1 MRSFSN
7 AKQRATHEVS
17 GMCSANPSCVRIVER
32 FPLTSCVALFIV
44 CTAAFAQEDIA
55 DTKRAIVPDERPII
69 EAPITASDRDHWSF
83 LPVKRP
89 QLPDVVASGS
99 THQPIDT
106 FILQRLEKKNLAF
119 TAEPERTT
127 LLRRVTFDLTG
138 LPPTLEER
146 AQFLADRAPDAYE
159 QVVDRLLAS
168 PAHGEHAGQA
178 WLDLARFAETDGF
191 EHDHVRPN
199 VWKYRDWVIAALN
212 RDLAYDRFLQLQLA
226 GDELLPGDE
235 QARIATGFCLAG
247 PDMPDVNDQLERRHN
262 LLNEM
267 TGTVGSVILGLQV
280 GCAQCHDH
288 KYDPLSQ
295 ADFFRL
301 RACFEPAIELKKDK
315 SVEWLKETGKTEPA
329 RLWIRGD
336 HRRPG
341 AEVQPDM
348 PRIAAASERSYVALL
363 SSALRESQ
371 AKTSFRRAAAARWM
385 TQPENPLTARVLVNR
400 LWQQH
405 FGRGLSATPSDFG
418 TLGDSPSHPELLDY
432 LASEFVLRGWSMKD
446 TRRLLVSSS
455 VYRQRSLRGDE
466 SEETWQRRLQADP
479 LNTLFSRYPR
489 RRLNGEAIRD
499 SLLSAAGLLDRA
511 AGGPGVMPPLPPELT
526 STLLRNQWN
535 TSQREADHYRRSVYI
550 FARRNLRYPLFEA
563 FDRPDANASCAS
575 RIRSTTAPQALLML
589 NSAQVLQ
596 FAQHVAGRVDPLAPE
611 ELILHALNRPATAAE
626 QQMLD
631 DFLARETAAN
641 AAAKREEPLALPIP
655 HDDRASDARAAA
667 LVQAALALLNSSE
680 MIYLD

>member
-1 MRSFSN
+1 LL
-7 AKQRATHEVS
+7 
-17 GMCSANPSCVRIVER
+17 CSSAI
-32 FPLTSCVALFIV
+32 
-44 CTAAFAQEDIA
+44 AQEDIA
-55 DTKRAIVPDERPII
+55 DTKRTIVPDERPIV
-69 EAPITASDRDHWSF
+69 ELPITKDDRDHWSF
-83 LPVKRP
+83 KPVLRPPLPRVTALEQTR
-89 QLPDVVASGS
+89 S
-99 THQPIDT
+99 PIDT
-106 FILQRLEKKNLAF
+106 FVLTRLENKQLTFAS
-119 TAEPERTT
+119 EPDRTT

-138 LPPTLEER
+138 LPPTLDER
-146 AQFLADRAPDAYE
+146 AEFLADRAPDAYE
-159 QVVDRLLAS
+159 RVVDRLLAS

-199 VWKYRDWVIAALN
+199 AWKYRDWVVAALN
-212 RDLAYDRFLQLQLA
+212 RDLPYDRFLQLQLA
-226 GDELLPGDE
+226 GDELLPGNE
-235 QARIATGFCLAG
+235 QAKIATGFCLAG

-267 TGTVGSVILGLQV
+267 TGAVGSVIIGLQV

-301 RACFEPAIELKKDK
+301 RACFEPAISLKKDK
-315 SVEWLKETGKTEPA
+315 SVEWLGETGKVEPA

-341 AEVQPDM
+341 AELQPAM
-348 PRIAAASERSYVALL
+348 PRVADLREQSFVALVA
-363 SSALRESQ
+363 SVSQ
-371 AKTSFRRAAAARWM
+371 EQAAPTKTSFRRAAAAMWF
-385 TQPENPLTARVLVNR
+385 TQPDNPLTSRVLVNR

-432 LASEFVLRGWSMKD
+432 LASEFVARGWSMKD
-446 TRRLLVSSS
+446 GRRQLVTSA
-455 VYRQRSLRGDE
+455 VYRQRG
-466 SEETWQRRLQADP
+466 RRTEATDTDWEARLARDP
-479 LNTLFSRYPR
+479 MNILWSRYPR

-499 SLLSAAGLLDRA
+499 ALLSSAGLLDRTS
-511 AGGPGVMPPLPPELT
+511 GGPGVLPPLPPELT
-526 STLLRNQWN
+526 STLLKNQWN
-535 TSQREADHYRRSVYI
+535 TSKREADHYRRSVYI

-563 FDRPDANASCAS
+563 FDRPDANGSCAA

-589 NSAQVLQ
+589 NSAQVLR
-596 FAQHVAGRVDPLAPE
+596 FAQHVAGRVDPDSPE
-611 ELILHALNRPATAAE
+611 QLVQLTLGRAATSGEVQKLEKFLAE
-626 QQMLD
+626 QVELVKSQRLGGS
-631 DFLARETAAN
+631 LALPA
-641 AAAKREEPLALPIP
+641 PSLALPIP
-655 HDDRASDARAAA
+655 RRESADEARSAA

>member
-1 MRSFSN
+1 MRL
-7 AKQRATHEVS
+7 QRATHAVS
-17 GMCSANPSCVRIVER
+17 EMRLAIFNVVRISNR
-32 FPLTSCVALFIV
+32 IPLTACLALFLIA
-44 CTAAFAQEDIA
+44 TTSSAQEDIA
-55 DTKRAIVPDERPII
+55 DTKRTIIPDERPIV
-69 EAPITASDRDHWSF
+69 ELPITKDDRDHWSF
-83 LPVKRP
+83 RPIVRLALPEVHAN
-89 QLPDVVASGS
+89 QHTYTA
-99 THQPIDT
+99 IDR
-106 FILQRLEKKNLAF
+106 FILALLERKHLTFAS
-119 TAEPERTT
+119 APDRST

-138 LPPTLEER
+138 LPPTLAER
-146 AQFLADRAPDAYE
+146 EGFLADQAPDAYDRLI
-159 QVVDRLLAS
+159 DRLLAS

-199 VWKYRDWVIAALN
+199 AWKYRDWVIAALN
-212 RDLAYDRFLQLQLA
+212 RDLPYDRFLQLQLA

-235 QARIATGFCLAG
+235 QAKIATGFCLAG
-247 PDMPDVNDQLERRHN
+247 PDMPDVNDQRERRHN

-267 TGTVGSVILGLQV
+267 AGTVGAVVLGLQV

-288 KYDPLSQ
+288 KYDPISQ

-301 RACFEPAIELKKDK
+301 RACFEPAISLTKDK
-315 SVEWLKETGKTEPA
+315 SVEWLQEAGKVEPA

-341 AEVQPDM
+341 AELLPGM
-348 PRIAAASERSYVALL
+348 PRVANLQE
-363 SSALRESQ
+363 ESFVSVLTTA
-371 AKTSFRRAAAARWM
+371 AKTYKQPAKSSFYRTGAALWFTR
-385 TQPENPLTARVLVNR
+385 PDNPLTSRVLVNR

-418 TLGDSPSHPELLDY
+418 TLGDSPSHPELLDF
-432 LASEFVLRGWSMKD
+432 LATEFTSRNWSMKD
-446 TRRLLVSSS
+446 LRRQLVTSA
-455 VYRQRSLRGDE
+455 VYRQRSRRAAELDADWE
-466 SEETWQRRLQADP
+466 ARLQLDP
-479 LNTLFSRYPR
+479 QNILFSRYPR

-499 SLLSAAGLLDRA
+499 SLLSAAGLLDQR
-511 AGGPGVMPPLPPELT
+511 AGGPGVLPPLPPELT
-526 STLLRNQWN
+526 STLLKNQWT

-596 FAQHVAGRVDPLAPE
+596 FAQHVAGRVDSRAAE
-611 ELILHALNRPATAAE
+611 QLILHTLGREASPAELQTLENFIVEQTAVIAG
-626 QQMLD
+626 
-631 DFLARETAAN
+631 
-641 AAAKREEPLALPIP
+641 AKRATNTLALPIP
-655 HDDRASDARAAA
+655 HREDQDNARAAA
-667 LVQAALALLNSSE
+667 MVQAALALLNSSE

>member
-1 MRSFSN
+1 MKWIFPIFVL
-7 AKQRATHEVS
+7 ALLVVPRAS
-17 GMCSANPSCVRIVER
+17 YS
-32 FPLTSCVALFIV
+32 
-44 CTAAFAQEDIA
+44 QEEIA
-55 DTKRAIVPDERPII
+55 DTKRTVVPDERPIV
-69 EAPITASDRDHWSF
+69 ELPITKDDRDHWSF
-83 LPVKRP
+83 RPIVRPPLPEVH
-89 QLPDVVASGS
+89 A
-99 THQPIDT
+99 HQPTHSAIDH
-106 FILQRLEKKNLAF
+106 FILSRLERKQLTFA
-119 TAEPERTT
+119 AEPDRTT

-138 LPPTLEER
+138 LPPTLAER
-146 AQFLADRAPDAYE
+146 AEFLADQAPDAYE
-159 QVVDRLLAS
+159 RLVDRLLAS

-199 VWKYRDWVIAALN
+199 AWKYRDWVFTALN
-212 RDLAYDRFLQLQLA
+212 RDLPYDRFLQLQLA

-235 QARIATGFCLAG
+235 QAKIATGFCLAG

-267 TGTVGSVILGLQV
+267 AGTVGAVVLGLQV

-288 KYDPLSQ
+288 KYDPISQ

-301 RACFEPAIELKKDK
+301 RACFESAISLKKDK
-315 SVEWLKETGKTEPA
+315 SVEWMQEAGKLEPA

-341 AEVQPDM
+341 AELLPGM
-348 PRIAAASERSYVALL
+348 PRVANLQDEAFVSVLTSTAKAHKQPAKSTFYRASAAMWFTR
-363 SSALRESQ
+363 
-371 AKTSFRRAAAARWM
+371 
-385 TQPENPLTARVLVNR
+385 PDNPLTSRVLVNR

-432 LASEFVLRGWSMKD
+432 LSTEFIARDWSTKDLR
-446 TRRLLVSSS
+446 RQLVTSA
-455 VYRQRSLRGDE
+455 VYRQRSRRSVEADADW
-466 SEETWQRRLQADP
+466 ETRLQLDP
-479 LNTLFSRYPR
+479 QNVLFSRYTR

-499 SLLSAAGLLDRA
+499 SLLSAAGLLDRT
-511 AGGPGVMPPLPPELT
+511 AGGPGVLPPLPPELT
-526 STLLRNQWN
+526 STLLKNQWN
-535 TSQREADHYRRSVYI
+535 TSKREADHYRRSVYI

-563 FDRPDANASCAS
+563 FDRPDANASCPS

-596 FAQHVAGRVDPLAPE
+596 FAQHVAGRVDPRAGE
-611 ELILHALNRPATAAE
+611 ELVLHTLGRNASPAEMQTLENFLAAQTAAIT
-626 QQMLD
+626 D
-631 DFLARETAAN
+631 G
-641 AAAKREEPLALPIP
+641 KRAENTLALPIP
-655 HDDRASDARAAA
+655 HHKNQDHARSAA

>member
-1 MRSFSN
+1 MRWIFPIFVL
-7 AKQRATHEVS
+7 ALLVVPRAS
-17 GMCSANPSCVRIVER
+17 YS
-32 FPLTSCVALFIV
+32 
-44 CTAAFAQEDIA
+44 QEEIA
-55 DTKRAIVPDERPII
+55 DTKRTVVPDERPIV
-69 EAPITASDRDHWSF
+69 ELPITKDDRDHWSF
-83 LPVKRP
+83 RPIVRPPLPEVH
-89 QLPDVVASGS
+89 S
-99 THQPIDT
+99 HQPTHSAIDH
-106 FILQRLEKKNLAF
+106 FILSRLERKKLTFA
-119 TAEPERTT
+119 AEPDRTT

-138 LPPTLEER
+138 LPPTLAER
-146 AQFLADRAPDAYE
+146 AEFLAEQAPDAYE
-159 QVVDRLLAS
+159 RLVDRLLAS

-199 VWKYRDWVIAALN
+199 AWKYRDWVIAALN
-212 RDLAYDRFLQLQLA
+212 RDLPYDRFLQLQLA

-235 QARIATGFCLAG
+235 QAKIATGFCLAG

-267 TGTVGSVILGLQV
+267 AGTVGAVVLGLQV

-288 KYDPLSQ
+288 KYDPISQ

-301 RACFEPAIELKKDK
+301 RACFEPAITLKKDK
-315 SVEWLKETGKTEPA
+315 SVEWMQEAGKLEPA

-341 AEVQPDM
+341 AELFPGM
-348 PRIAAASERSYVALL
+348 PRVANLQDESFVSVL
-363 SSALRESQ
+363 SST
-371 AKTSFRRAAAARWM
+371 AKTHKQPAKSTFYRASAAMWFTR
-385 TQPENPLTARVLVNR
+385 PDNPLTSRVLVNR

-432 LASEFVLRGWSMKD
+432 LSMEFIARDWSMKD
-446 TRRLLVSSS
+446 LRRQLVTSA
-455 VYRQRSLRGDE
+455 VYRQRSRRTAETDADWE
-466 SEETWQRRLQADP
+466 SRLQLDP
-479 LNTLFSRYPR
+479 QNVLFSRYPR
-489 RRLNGEAIRD
+489 RRMNGEAIRD
-499 SLLSAAGLLDRA
+499 SLLSVAGLLDRT
-511 AGGPGVMPPLPPELT
+511 AGGPGVLPPLPPELT
-526 STLLRNQWN
+526 STLLKNQWN
-535 TSQREADHYRRSVYI
+535 TSKREADHYRRSVYI

-563 FDRPDANASCAS
+563 FDRPDANASCPS

-596 FAQHVAGRVDPLAPE
+596 FAQHVAGRVDPRAGE
-611 ELILHALNRPATAAE
+611 ELVLHALGREASPVEMQTLEN
-626 QQMLD
+626 
-631 DFLARETAAN
+631 FLAAQTVAITDG
-641 AAAKREEPLALPIP
+641 KRAENTLALPIP
-655 HDDRASDARAAA
+655 HHKNQDHARSAA